1 VAKNPRTAKMFSTTA
16 QQAKQKFDTFK
27 TEVARGRCKQA
38 CSGKNFKQQVKK
50 PVFVEVRPIAS

>member
-1 VAKNPRTAKMFSTTA
+1 MFSTTVS
-16 QQAKQKFDTFK
+16 QSAKQKFDTFK

-50 PVFVEVRPIAS
+50 PVFFEVRPIAS